1 MQEDLR
7 RQRRNLI
14 VMSLLLI
21 FMKCGGMTIN
31 KKSVFGAEIVLSNV
45 SVVYIFIWLIWGY
58 FLIRYYQYF
67 MQKGFA
73 ETNKVFKDMINKR
86 CMPKIDELVRASHPN
101 IANLEGEM
109 RYCILEKISWTNRL
123 FSGSMW
129 VNYDPK
135 PGKVSQKRIE
145 VPINISAVWKEIIIS
160 IFRVLVNHTV
170 ATDYLLP
177 LFLALFTVIY
187 CNYSD
192 WQGNIFKIFFS
203 K

>member
-31 KKSVFGAEIVLSNV
+31 KMSIFGAEIVLSNI

-73 ETNKVFKDMINKR
+73 ETNRVFKDMINKR
-86 CMPKIDELVRASHPN
+86 CSSKIEELVRASDPSLGQ
-101 IANLEGEM
+101 LEGEM
-109 RYCILEKISWTNRL
+109 RYCILKKASWTTRL
-123 FSGSMW
+123 FIGEARNDRSLYEPM
-129 VNYDPK
+129 K
-135 PGKVSQKRIE
+135 QIE
-145 VPINISAVWKEIIIS
+145 VPISVRAVWKEIMFS

-177 LFLALFTVIY
+177 IFLALFTFTY
-187 CNYSD
+187 CNYGN
-192 WQGNIFKIFFS
+192 WQGNLFNIFFF